1 MGRKAVSPIIA
12 VVIIIAIV
20 VALGGILSSWLGGFV
35 SDSTQ
40 TDTCAINTMYTAS
53 EASHNENTGEIR
65 AKVKNSG
72 KYGLYNF
79 SIEADNGTVIVFIQA
94 TSPSPTYILGS
105 GKTQYVLANSSG
117 HNITNIDKIKVLV
130 GSCQVYSP
138 SPVDIQ

>member
-20 VALGGILSSWLGGFV
+20 VALGGILSSWLSGFV
-35 SDSTQ
+35 SDSIQ

-53 EASHNENTGEIR
+53 EASHNEITGEMR
-65 AKVKNSG
+65 VKVKNSG
-72 KYGLYNF
+72 KHGLYNF

-130 GSCQVYSP
+130 RSCPAYSP
-138 SPVDIQ
+138 SPVDIR